1 MTSNEFIKYV
11 SEIAVKDWLKR
22 RIMLPSVVI
31 AQAILES
38 GWGSSELATKAN
50 ALFGIKRNGWNGK
63 VYVKSATEQRPDGSY
78 YTVDDTEW
86 RAYDNWSDSIVDH
99 NNYIA
104 TREVSSGVLRYKAI
118 LGNTDVREVCNLL
131 KECGYATSLTYPEKL
146 LNLINQ
152 YNLTQ
157 YDTTEE
163 VVKML
168 KIAIDAGHS
177 LVTAGKRCMRELD
190 ASETR
195 EWVLNSRIANKLEQ
209 LLKSY
214 NCQVLRVDDTTG
226 ATDVSNTGRANK
238 ANEWKADVYI
248 SVHHDAGLS
257 GRAGGGT
264 TVYWWSNA
272 AERPKQAQALYDCV
286 IAQTGLKGNRSSKVI
301 KKDFTVIAR
310 TNMAAFLIENGFM
323 DSPSDVPV
331 ILSEEHANKTAQ
343 GLLNFLVSEFKLER
357 VNNTKPDVVYHRVQ
371 VGAFIAREKAEALA
385 NKLRAEGYEV
395 VVVSG

>member
-1 MTSNEFIKYV
+1 MTSNEFIKFV

-63 VYVKSATEQRPDGSY
+63 VYVKAATEQRPDGSY

-104 TREVSSGVLRYKAI
+104 TREVSKGVLRYKAI
-118 LGNTDVREVCNLL
+118 LGNTDVRQVCNLL

-177 LVTAGKRCMRELD
+177 LVTAGKRVTLSGYPD
-190 ASETR
+190 TR

-238 ANEWKADVYI
+238 ANEWKADIYI
-248 SVHHDAGLS
+248 SIHHDAGLS

-264 TVYWWSNA
+264 TVYWCSNKP
-272 AERPKQAQALYDCV
+272 ERPKQAQTLYDHV
-286 IAQTGLKGNRSSKVI
+286 VGQTGLKGNRSNKVI
-301 KKDFTVIAR
+301 KKDFTVIAK

-343 GLLNFLVSEFKLER
+343 GLLNFLISEFKLER
-357 VNNTKPDVVYHRVQ
+357 VNNKPDVVYHRVQ

-385 NKLRAEGYEV
+385 NKLKSEGYEV

>member
-1 MTSNEFIKYV
+1 MTSSEFIKYV

-38 GWGSSELATKAN
+38 GWGGSELATKAN

-63 VYVKSATEQRPDGSY
+63 IYVKAATEQRPDGSY

-104 TREVSSGVLRYKAI
+104 TREISKGVLRYKAI

-163 VVKML
+163 VVKMKKVFIGVGHGGSDSGAVKYL
-168 KIAIDAGHS
+168 VEKDANMKMALACRDYLEKAGVLVLMSRTKDENDTLTEEVNECNAYDPDVAIDIH
-177 LVTAGKRCMRELD
+177 
-190 ASETR
+190 
-195 EWVLNSRIANKLEQ
+195 NN
-209 LLKSY
+209 
-214 NCQVLRVDDTTG
+214 
-226 ATDVSNTGRANK
+226 
-238 ANEWKADVYI
+238 
-248 SVHHDAGLS
+248 
-257 GRAGGGT
+257 AGGGDGFEVFHT
-264 TVYWWSNA
+264 IYGGVGQTLAKNVEAEVLKIGQNSRGVKTKKNSVGKDYFGFIRLTKCPAIIVEGVFVDNA
-272 AERPKQAQALYDCV
+272 TDYLAANTDEECKAFG
-286 IAQTGLKGNRSSKVI
+286 IAYAKGILKTLGVS
-301 KKDFTVIAR
+301 
-310 TNMAAFLIENGFM
+310 L
-323 DSPSDVPV
+323 PV
-331 ILSEEHANKTAQ
+331 E
-343 GLLNFLVSEFKLER
+343 
-357 VNNTKPDVVYHRVQ
+357 NNTVVYHRVQ

-385 NKLRAEGYEV
+385 NKLKSEGYEV
-395 VVVSG
+395 VIVSG

>member
-1 MTSNEFIKYV
+1 MTSNEFIKCV

-38 GWGSSELATKAN
+38 GWGGSELATKAN
-50 ALFGIKRNGWNGK
+50 ALFGIKKNGWTGK
-63 VYVKSATEQRPDGSY
+63 TYVKAATEQRPDGTY
-78 YTVDDTEW
+78 YVVDNTEW

-118 LGNTDVREVCNLL
+118 LGNTDVKAVCELL
-131 KECGYATSLTYPEKL
+131 RSCGYATSLTYPEKL

-163 VVKML
+163 VTKML
-168 KIAIDAGHS
+168 KIAIDAGHG
-177 LVTAGKRCMRELD
+177 LNTAGKRVTLSGYPD
-190 ASETR
+190 TR
-195 EWVLNSRIANKLEQ
+195 EWTLNSRIANKLEQ

-226 ATDVSNTGRANK
+226 NNDISNTGRANK
-238 ANEWKADVYI
+238 ANEWNADVYI
-248 SVHHDAGLS
+248 AIHHDAGLG

-264 TVYWWSNA
+264 TVYWWSNSA
-272 AERPKQAQALYDCV
+272 DRPKQAQSLYDCV

-323 DSPSDVPV
+323 DSPTDVPV

-343 GLLNFLVSEFKLER
+343 GLLNFLIKEFKLER
-357 VNNTKPDVVYHRVQ
+357 VNNSVVYYRVQ
-371 VGAFIAREKAEALA
+371 VGAFIAKEKAENLA
-385 NKLRAEGYEV
+385 NKLKAEGYEV